1 MIAGA
6 WLLGSDPLAW
16 NHNRGCDGRQ
26 VRAIGPLLRSAAAVL
41 TPGWTG
47 GAR

>member
-6 WLLGSDPLAW
+6 WLPVFDPLAW
-16 NHNRGCDGRQ
+16 TIRGCDGRQ
-26 VRAIGPLLRSAAAVL
+26 VRAVRPLLRSAAAVL
-41 TPGWTG
+41 IPGRTG